1 MSRYGH
7 PPVRETADDT
17 FRCTDDIVAEL
28 KRLHR
33 PQMAAWV
40 ERQGHDNAANWRKV
54 RELMKE
60 IHELRVWLGLHK
72 REKVHD
78 PRPPAEASD

>member
-1 MSRYGH
+1 MSRYAH
-7 PPVRETADDT
+7 PPVRETPDDT

-28 KRLHR
+28 RRLHR

-40 ERQGHDNAANWRKV
+40 ARQGHENAANWRE
-54 RELMKE
+54 RRQLMSE
-60 IHELRVWLGLHK
+60 IHELRERLGMNVK
-72 REKVHD
+72 EKIHD